1 MKKMIKLNC
10 IAAFCI
16 TILSACNGNPETKE
30 GEKLASTNAISSETE
45 TFNESSTYN
54 QKISRDYAL
63 ACIKAYDS
71 VYDIN
76 NICKN
81 EKAIAKAF
89 TKSIGFPR
97 HTDSLDIAKW
107 IANLVQD
114 SATKNYEGVR
124 IKLGIYVDPK
134 PKSFNLSEAVI
145 NKISAVD
152 ASGGNKIGRL
162 TAFLWAYKTKKNT
175 TMMKAAAD
183 STNNI
188 DLGEPLNLGDL
199 KP

>member
-1 MKKMIKLNC
+1 MFNLC
-10 IAAFCI
+10 CSAALGI
-16 TILSACNGNPETKE
+16 ILMVACESKSENKE
-30 GEKLASTNAISSETE
+30 AKKLASTSINADATG
-45 TFNESSTYN
+45 TFIESRTYN

-107 IANLVQD
+107 IANLAQD

-124 IKLGIYVDPK
+124 IRLGIYVDPK
-134 PKSFNLSEAVI
+134 QKNFNLSELAI
-145 NKISAVD
+145 NKINEVD
-152 ASGGNKIGRL
+152 ENGSTKVGRL

-175 TMMKAAAD
+175 AMMKSATD
-183 STNNI
+183 STNNE